1 MTTRTAQLTLLLTLA
16 VVSEGIYF
24 AIAAVDNLRNH
35 VPMFLISYAI
45 LFALYLTAARRY
57 FGFGHAARNAEPL
70 SAKEILL
77 FGIAFGVIFRITLL
91 MSTPAL
97 SEDIYR
103 YIWDGKIANQGFNPF
118 HYPPNAEELSSFRD
132 TEIYPQ
138 INHKEIPT
146 IYPPGSQLLFQGL
159 YRIHPSLRLFK
170 AAFVAFDLLTIWM
183 LYLLLQEVGSHV
195 TRLLIYVWNPL
206 VIVEIAGNGHADIL
220 AIFFAMVSF
229 YLLFK
234 KHSLRATTTLALS
247 FLCKFFALLILPI
260 LTFAKK
266 DRKLLVLLLFALL
279 IVLFYL
285 PYADAGE
292 NLFRGLWVYGN
303 KWEFND
309 SIFAIILSAV
319 KALLPKSWII
329 HFMIKPYGYS
339 PDDPTTLA
347 TRGLDLALIIS
358 KVIAAV
364 ILAGILIY
372 FLKRVK
378 TDFQR
383 EGNHWIAKLGLIF
396 FGTLFLLSPTVQ
408 PWYLCWLVPFITLV
422 PNRAFLLLT
431 GLVGLSYWIL
441 TDYSSSGV
449 WQESLWVK
457 LLEYLP
463 FYALLL
469 YDGWK
474 HKMQKAN

>member
-1 MTTRTAQLTLLLTLA
+1 MTTRTAHLTLLLTLA
-16 VVSEGIYF
+16 LVSEGIYF
-24 AIAAVDNLRNH
+24 AIAAMDNLRNH
-35 VPMFLISYAI
+35 IPMFLIGYGI

-57 FGFGHAARNAEPL
+57 FGFGHAARSADPL

-77 FGIAFGVIFRITLL
+77 IGITFGVIFRITLF
-91 MSTPAL
+91 MSTPSL

-103 YIWDGKIANQGFNPF
+103 YLWDGKIANQGVNPF
-118 HYPPNAEELSSFRD
+118 RYPPNAEELSSFRD
-132 TEIYPQ
+132 AEIYPQ

-146 IYPPGSQLLFQGL
+146 IYPPGSQLVFQGL

-183 LYLLLQEVGSHV
+183 LYLLLKEVGSHL

-206 VIVEIAGNGHADIL
+206 VIVEIAGSGHADIL
-220 AIFFAMVSF
+220 AIFFAMASF
-229 YLLFK
+229 YLVFK
-234 KHSLRATTTLALS
+234 KHSLPATAALAIS
-247 FLCKFFALLILPI
+247 FLCKFFALIILPI
-260 LTFAKK
+260 LAFTKK
-266 DRKLLVLLLFALL
+266 DRKLLALPLFALVA
-279 IVLFYL
+279 VLFYL

-292 NLFRGLWVYGN
+292 NLFRGLGVYGN

-309 SIFAIILSAV
+309 SIFAIILSVV
-319 KALLPKSWII
+319 KTLLPKSWII
-329 HFMIKPYGYS
+329 HFMIEPYGYS
-339 PDDPTTLA
+339 PHDPTTLA
-347 TRGLDLALIIS
+347 TRGTDLALHIS
-358 KVIAAV
+358 KAIVAV
-364 ILAGILIY
+364 IFGGILVY
-372 FLKRVK
+372 FLRRLKN
-378 TDFQR
+378 DLQR
-383 EGNHWIAKLGLIF
+383 RGNIWIIKLGLIL

-408 PWYLCWLVPFITLV
+408 PWYLCWLVPFIAVV

-441 TDYSSSGV
+441 IDYSSSGV

-474 HKMQKAN
+474 TLKLKS